1 MVIKEFNLKIIYIA
15 LCDKVVLNFMK
26 EIIFKRSSIHNLVIT
41 NCRNTFNQSE
51 IAEGLVTPKDIL
63 RKSDI
68 LPWEQVIVTKINGN
82 NWINRIK
89 TFIIEGEDNGKVEA
103 RGSLSKFLKNGDLIC
118 LISRTLLNE
127 KEVVL
132 YKQNKF
138 PIFDLGFDPDKN
150 TDNLIE
156 SRLDVEYGNKKT
168 KDVKDFKDL
177 VKERKEIRR
186 FFLSSLILN
195 LKINKTHS
203 DCLQGSAELPGN
215 IMTKANVKRYQSV
228 SVYNSSRGGVAD
240 TYAVPMPPKIVMTTG
255 AMAKF
260 AKVGEIVNVATYI
273 IGTKRIAPIVVLTNG
288 SEFVKILS

>member
-1 MVIKEFNLKIIYIA
+1 M
-15 LCDKVVLNFMK
+15 LNFMK
-26 EIIFKRSSIHNLVIT
+26 EIIFKRSAIHNLIIT
-41 NCRNTFNQSE
+41 NCRNTFKQGE
-51 IAEGLVTPKDIL
+51 IVEGLVIPKDIL

-68 LPWEQVIVTKINGN
+68 LPWEQVIVTKISGN

-89 TFIIEGEDNGKVEA
+89 TFIIEGKDNGKVEA

-127 KEVVL
+127 KEVAL
-132 YKQNKF
+132 YKQNEF
-138 PIFDLGFDPDKN
+138 PIFDLGFDPHKN
-150 TDNLIE
+150 TDNLIVG
-156 SRLDVEYGNKKT
+156 RLDVEYGSKKIR
-168 KDVKDFKDL
+168 DVKDFKNF

-195 LKINKTHS
+195 LKINKTHP

-215 IMTKANVKRYQSV
+215 IMTKANIERYQSV
-228 SVYNSSRGGVAD
+228 SVYNSSKGGVAD
-240 TYAVPMPPKIVMTTG
+240 TYVVPTPPKIVMTTG

-260 AKVGEIVNVATYI
+260 AKKGEIVNVATYI
-273 IGTKRIAPIVVLTNG
+273 IGIKSTPPIIVLTNG